1 MGEWERGA
9 QCFFV
14 NSRISEALKT
24 MRVPYR
30 KCTLC
35 STDKASPVIRR
46 RVASRSSD
54 IKLYCCAWWDARCA
68 WEEHVN
74 VEDKESANKH
84 QLFKFADNCDHSHAH
99 FSHSH
104 TQNHTKLSLT
114 YTSTCLKAPKVPRNM
129 HVFHQSPCTTFARIQ

>member
-30 KCTLC
+30 KCTLRGA
-35 STDKASPVIRR
+35 DKASPVIRR

-84 QLFKFADNCDHSHAH
+84 QLFKGGGKKSLQTTVTTHMHTSHTHTHARTH
-99 FSHSH
+99 FSLSH
-104 TQNHTKLSLT
+104 THTHMLT
-114 YTSTCLKAPKVPRNM
+114 IP
-129 HVFHQSPCTTFARIQ
+129 

>member
-24 MRVPYR
+24 MRVPDR
-30 KCTLC
+30 KCTLR

-46 RVASRSSD
+46 CVASRSSD
-54 IKLYCCAWWDARCA
+54 IKLYCCAWWDTRCA

-74 VEDKESANKH
+74 AEDKESANKH
-84 QLFKFADNCDHSHAH
+84 QLFKGGEGEFADNCDHSHAH

-104 TQNHTKLSLT
+104 TQPH
-114 YTSTCLKAPKVPRNM
+114 
-129 HVFHQSPCTTFARIQ
+129 